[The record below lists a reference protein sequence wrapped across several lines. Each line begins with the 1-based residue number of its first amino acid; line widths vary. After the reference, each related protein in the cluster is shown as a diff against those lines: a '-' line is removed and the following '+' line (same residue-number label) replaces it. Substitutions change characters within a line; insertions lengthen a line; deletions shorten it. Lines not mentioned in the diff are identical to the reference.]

1 MIQGYYLVVIMKI
14 ETNYH
19 THTYLCKHAEGTAS
33 DYVKYAKAHGY
44 KEIAITDHG
53 PLIDS
58 ILAYFYSRRMSMD
71 EYENIYLDDIHQA
84 KQEEGIKVYS
94 GLEIEYFPE
103 MDDYYKKFLRE
114 LDFLIL
120 GQHYYWLNDHYHN
133 IYDPQ
138 SHESIKAYEE
148 SVVNGIKTG
157 YFKIVAHP
165 DIYCVKYGVW
175 DDECEK
181 VAQSIIQT
189 AMEHNVLLELNANG
203 VRNCI
208 RKKISYITTDGHLSY
223 GYPKYEFWKLVKKMN
238 AKVII
243 NDDAHFFRCLNDDA
257 TKEVYK
263 LAEELG
269 LNVVSR
275 LE

>member
-1 MIQGYYLVVIMKI
+1 M
-14 ETNYH
+14 
-19 THTYLCKHAEGTAS
+19 
-33 DYVKYAKAHGY
+33 
-44 KEIAITDHG
+44 
-53 PLIDS
+53 
-58 ILAYFYSRRMSMD
+58 
-71 EYENIYLDDIHQA
+71 
-84 KQEEGIKVYS
+84 
-94 GLEIEYFPE
+94 
-103 MDDYYKKFLRE
+103 
-114 LDFLIL
+114 
-120 GQHYYWLNDHYHN
+120 
-133 IYDPQ
+133 
-138 SHESIKAYEE
+138 
-148 SVVNGIKTG
+148 
-157 YFKIVAHP
+157 
-165 DIYCVKYGVW
+165 W

-208 RKKISYITTDGHLSY
+208 RKKISYITPDGHLSY

-263 LAEELG
+263 LADELG